1 GPERDEAA
9 PSAAEAAPG
18 NENGV
23 GEGEGTEATSS
34 DATADAE
41 ARPAETDG
49 DAAKDAGPI
58 AWFDDLDKAL
68 AEATKLGRP
77 VLVDFG
83 AEWCGWCKKLDRET
97 FGDVRV
103 IRLVREH
110 FVPVRIDTDKSPAI
124 AQRFEV
130 RGLPT
135 LLFLASSG
143 KEMQR
148 FEGFMEA
155 QLFIE
160 RAGKAVASSKT
171 LQDLRKA
178 AEASPDDIDA
188 QRAYARALFALG
200 NAAEA
205 RGVVDA
211 ALARKP
217 GHSGLLLDQ
226 ADILRELGRHTE
238 ARESFEKILA
248 ASTDLPADEL
258 AAIYLSY
265 GRLLIAMREYRPA
278 VDAFSQYLE
287 RRPPKDGQDNSEIWE
302 AHFWRAYSYA
312 VLKDAAKALRDL
324 EVVRDKDPGAWGLR
338 ANYIIDIVSPA
349 S

>member
-1 GPERDEAA
+1 MARASTRKICEPVLRSRSSLFLSKESTSSASRWITAPTGAILGIMPSGARLGSRADERDHPFFHRAPSFERLHGTRVMSFFARFSNALIAVALVASTSFARAQNATGPERDEAA

-110 FVPVRIDTDKSPAI
+110 FVPV
-124 AQRFEV
+124 
-130 RGLPT
+130 
-135 LLFLASSG
+135 
-143 KEMQR
+143 
-148 FEGFMEA
+148 
-155 QLFIE
+155 
-160 RAGKAVASSKT
+160 
-171 LQDLRKA
+171 
-178 AEASPDDIDA
+178 
-188 QRAYARALFALG
+188 
-200 NAAEA
+200 
-205 RGVVDA
+205 
-211 ALARKP
+211 
-217 GHSGLLLDQ
+217 
-226 ADILRELGRHTE
+226 
-238 ARESFEKILA
+238 
-248 ASTDLPADEL
+248 
-258 AAIYLSY
+258 
-265 GRLLIAMREYRPA
+265 
-278 VDAFSQYLE
+278 
-287 RRPPKDGQDNSEIWE
+287 
-302 AHFWRAYSYA
+302 
-312 VLKDAAKALRDL
+312 
-324 EVVRDKDPGAWGLR
+324 
-338 ANYIIDIVSPA
+338 
-349 S
+349 